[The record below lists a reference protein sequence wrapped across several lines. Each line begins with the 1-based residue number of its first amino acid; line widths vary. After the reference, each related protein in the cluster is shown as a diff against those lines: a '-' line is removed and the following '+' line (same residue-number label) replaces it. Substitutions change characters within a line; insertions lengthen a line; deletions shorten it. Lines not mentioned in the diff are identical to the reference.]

1 MYHYFS
7 RLVAFAETASYASS
21 PVPTGGLRDDDGE
34 AHIGRGKDLSN
45 DHREH
50 ERREELRSTIDVRR
64 K

>member
-45 DHREH
+45 DP
-50 ERREELRSTIDVRR
+50 
-64 K
+64 